1 MEKINWFPG
10 HMKKALDI
18 MSKEVKNVDALIYV
32 LDSRA
37 PFACLNPEFV
47 KIVGNKPILFVLN
60 KIDLADEAKIKE
72 IKKNLLDDNRLVVEL
87 NSTASGAIKTIQSSL
102 EKLCFNIFEKYKS
115 RGINPFIRAMVI
127 GVPNCGKSTLVNNL
141 CGGYKATTGN
151 KPGVT
156 KAKQW
161 VKISKNLEL
170 LDTPGTLWP
179 NLSNQ
184 EIGKKL
190 AFIGSIKD
198 EVISSEDLALLL
210 IEELRK
216 EYKTMFENRFAVE
229 TNEKSSIEI
238 LEEIAKKRKYL
249 IKGGEVDYERTAKA
263 IIDDFRKGKIGKI
276 TL

>member
-72 IKKNLLDDNRLVVEL
+72 IKKNLLDENRLVVEL

-102 EKLCFNIFEKYKS
+102 EKLCSNIFEKYKS